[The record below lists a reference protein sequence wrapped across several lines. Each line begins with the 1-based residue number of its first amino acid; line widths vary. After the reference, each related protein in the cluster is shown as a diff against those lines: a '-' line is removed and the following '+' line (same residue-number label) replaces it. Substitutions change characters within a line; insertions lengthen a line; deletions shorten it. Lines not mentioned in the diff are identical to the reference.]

1 MGALAFCEPGTLF
14 YEIILAAGSSPKQ
27 LRENYGAVGDILFQ
41 LLDKEG
47 NLIQDSPL
55 EKKFKNCSINPEILK
70 RMGNPEL
77 QKPVVILSSGARRAE
92 AILAGLRGGY
102 LNTVLIDHHLGQ
114 ELLSLDER
122 V

>member
-1 MGALAFCEPGTLF
+1 LEFRVSHPLQNLRVLDLASRADIVFLGMGALAFCEPGTLF

-55 EKKFKNCSINPEILK
+55 EKKFKNCSINRSPKFTL
-70 RMGNPEL
+70 
-77 QKPVVILSSGARRAE
+77 
-92 AILAGLRGGY
+92 
-102 LNTVLIDHHLGQ
+102 LGQ
-114 ELLSLDER
+114 S
-122 V
+122 